1 MKTNLQRVFLQ
12 KAACILLA
20 SFSVAN
26 MNAQN
31 ATASTPMGIGK
42 DCNTTKDSFRVL
54 RYNPSTNQL
63 ASISTCKPVLGG
75 GSPSGPSFSSGA
87 GSVAYNPANQNV
99 YYIATTTGN
108 NSFVYNWR
116 PDTCHITSSPKQV
129 YSQYYPTQFVVGL
142 DFNPTVANEG
152 YQLEFTGSTAP
163 YNTFLR
169 KVNFSTSYF
178 GPSEPITFSAGKKIY
193 VQNGDIIFTP
203 AADLYVAFNNKI
215 FKIDYSTY
223 GTGAVNGTY
232 IDTLNFGAGGYNLT
246 GIAYVA
252 KGTFIGS
259 LQNSSSSAC
268 KFVEID
274 ISSGSAVI
282 TPVTLPLNNFT
293 ATDMATMISGLGV
306 AKKVSGLTSLGSN
319 NWRVTYDVKVKN
331 YGNAL
336 LQNVQVKDS
345 VAKVFGSVFTSA
357 SVAAVGS
364 LPPGLTINPLYNGN
378 TNCNIFVGG
387 AASLLRASPSDSAT
401 VRVTVVLS
409 NPDINATYNNTA
421 LGSAECKLFPSIT
434 VSDSSNNS
442 GALRADLNNNG
453 VPDESNEDVPTPL
466 KINGWSVLPIT
477 LSDFNGSWTK
487 DKSMLSWV
495 LTNSAEQVDVVVQ
508 RSTDAVH
515 FEDIGTRQSKAQTS
529 GRYTWEDV
537 PQIAGVYYY
546 RVKIG
551 TAEAEV
557 IYSDIVK
564 IITEIKAFTDF
575 TVAPNPFTSSVHFS
589 FTMNYNDLVSY
600 RLYDNSMR
608 LVKSGKYFCKTGEN
622 NLSIDNLENVPA
634 GIYLLQATTNGKT
647 FSIRLM
653 KR

>member
-1 MKTNLQRVFLQ
+1 MKTNLKQVFLLN
-12 KAACILLA
+12 AACIILA
-20 SFSVAN
+20 SFSIDIK
-26 MNAQN
+26 AQN

-54 RYNPSTNQL
+54 RYNPGTNQL
-63 ASISTCKPVLGG
+63 SSISTCKPVLGG
-75 GSPSGPSFSSGA
+75 GSPGGPAFSSSA
-87 GSVAYNPANQNV
+87 GSVAYNPSNQNV

-142 DFNPTVANEG
+142 DFNPNVADEG
-152 YQLEFTGSTAP
+152 YQLEFTGSAAP

-169 KVNFSTSYF
+169 KVNFSASYF

-193 VQNGDIIFTP
+193 AQSGDIIFTP

-223 GTGAVNGTY
+223 GTGSVNGTY
-232 IDTLNFGAGGYNLT
+232 IDTLDFGAGGYKLT

-259 LQNSSSSAC
+259 LQNSAGSAC

-274 ISSGSAVI
+274 ISSGLAVI
-282 TPVTLPLNNFT
+282 TPVTLPSNNFT

-319 NWRVTYDVKVKN
+319 NWRVTYDIKVRN
-331 YGNAL
+331 YGNTL

-345 VAKVFGSVFTSA
+345 VAKVFGAVFSSA
-357 SVAAVGS
+357 SAAAVGS
-364 LPPGLTINPLYNGN
+364 LPPGLVVNTFYNGD
-378 TNCNIFVGG
+378 TDCNLFVGG
-387 AASLLRASPSDSAT
+387 ATSQLRASPSDSAT
-401 VRVTVVLS
+401 VRVTVFLS

-421 LGSAECKLFPSIT
+421 LGFAESKLFPSVT
-434 VSDSSNNS
+434 VADSSNNS
-442 GALRADLNNNG
+442 GALKADLNNNG
-453 VPDESNEDVPTPL
+453 VPDESNEDIPTPL
-466 KINGWSVLPIT
+466 KINGWTVLPIT
-477 LSDFNGSWTK
+477 LSDFNGVWIN

-495 LTNSAEQVDVVVQ
+495 LTNSSEQVEVIVQ

-515 FEDIGTRQSKAQTS
+515 FEDIGVRQSKTQTS
-529 GRYTWEDV
+529 GRYTWDDV
-537 PQIAGVYYY
+537 PKVAGIYYY

-551 TAEAEV
+551 TGEAEV

-564 IITEIKAFTDF
+564 INTEIRTFSDF
-575 TVAPNPFTSSVHFS
+575 TAAPNPFTNRIHFS
-589 FTMNYNDLVSY
+589 FIMNYNDLVSY

-653 KR
+653 KK